1 MNEQNATY
9 RRYYVDINILKI
21 KIKAEPISSHP
32 VHQKCCYCNADKNGM
47 DEKKSSGILDRGSW
61 RIFMY
66 FEAHSFPP
74 PRSGNGIFKG
84 FCMNVSPSHPA

>member
-32 VHQKCCYCNADKNGM
+32 VHQKCCYCSADKNGM
-47 DEKKSSGILDRGSW
+47 DEKKVLE
-61 RIFMY
+61 F
-66 FEAHSFPP
+66 
-74 PRSGNGIFKG
+74 
-84 FCMNVSPSHPA
+84 